1 MRRDEPV
8 GRDAVA
14 GLSSLDEPLRRR
26 LYDYVCEQRAPV
38 SREQAS
44 AAADIGRTL
53 AAYHLDKLAEAGLL
67 STDYQRPE
75 RRQGPG
81 AGRPAKLYS
90 RAEREFSVSVPPRD
104 YELLA
109 NLLVESVGHDPTGTV
124 RDALGEA
131 AEQAGRDAVVTA
143 RSTQSADEDP
153 TTILTHALRSRGY
166 QPSVGANCE
175 IELRNCPFHRV
186 AQAHQDIVCGLNLRL
201 IQGLIEESGGD
212 RSQTALT
219 PLPGRCCVVIHAGLT
234 RCRSTTD

>member
-8 GRDAVA
+8 GRDA
-14 GLSSLDEPLRRR
+14 GLSSLAEPLRRR

-53 AAYHLDKLAEAGLL
+53 AAYHLDKLAQAGLL

-75 RRQGPG
+75 RRKGPG

-90 RAEREFSVSVPPRD
+90 RDEREFSVSVPPRD

-109 NLLVESVGHDPTGTV
+109 NLFVQSVGHDPTGTV
-124 RDALGEA
+124 RDALGEP
-131 AEQAGRDAVVTA
+131 AEQAGRNAVVTA

-166 QPSVGANCE
+166 QPGVGANCE
-175 IELRNCPFHRV
+175 IELRNCPFHRI

-201 IQGLIEESGGD
+201 IQGLAEEARRRPLTDGPGGPA
-212 RSQTALT
+212 R
-219 PLPGRCCVVIHAGLT
+219 PLLRGDPRRLT

>member
-1 MRRDEPV
+1 MCRDKEA

-26 LYDYVCEQRAPV
+26 LYDYVCEQAAPV

-53 AAYHLDKLAEAGLL
+53 AAYHLDKLAQAGLL
-67 STDYQRPE
+67 STHYQRP
-75 RRQGPG
+75 QGALGPRP
-81 AGRPAKLYS
+81 GRPAKLYRRS
-90 RAEREFSVSVPPRD
+90 EREFSVSVPPRD

-109 NLLVESVGHDPTGTV
+109 NLLVQSVRRDPTGTV
-124 RDALGEA
+124 RNAMGEA
-131 AEQAGRDAVVTA
+131 AEQAGRDAAVTA
-143 RSTQSADEDP
+143 RSTQSANEDP

-175 IELRNCPFHRV
+175 IELRNCPFHRI

-201 IQGLIEESGGD
+201 IQGLVEESGGN
-212 RSQTALT
+212 RSQTTLA
-219 PLPGRCCVVIHAGLT
+219 PLPGRCCVVIHAG
-234 RCRSTTD
+234 